1 MVQTNPDKGNYRKDV
16 RTGRKI
22 TGRSAPVYNKATGTG
37 GYVTSNQP
45 RPDANILAI
54 TRPSQAPSAAMGNM
68 MGGNTGGGGRAGGG
82 GGGGPAAP
90 DMTGLFD
97 FNADPYNQW
106 RASINEQYQFNP
118 QPYDNMASQ
127 ANAYNPD
134 FAAIEQGAIGRV
146 QEGEAQRSA
155 EVQRRLEMIQSLTNQ
170 VGQGYAS
177 NMQGALR
184 DLAGQGIQ
192 TDPYIQQASAA
203 GANIAQGGANQLG
216 LGGNLDR
223 IAAQNQGDTI
233 RGMNMVR
240 QGAESTL
247 ANNRGTML
255 NTIARDRA
263 AQELALNQS
272 KTQALG
278 QVGIQQAQAQMQLEQ
293 AKREFMAKYGI

>member
-1 MVQTNPDKGNYRKDV
+1 MAVNSNPDKGNYRTDV

-37 GYVTSNQP
+37 GYVSAAAP
-45 RPDANILAI
+45 HPDANILAM
-54 TRPSQAPSAAMGNM
+54 TRPSQAPAAAMGNM
-68 MGGNTGGGGRAGGG
+68 MGGNSGGGGRAGGG
-82 GGGGPAAP
+82 GGGPAKP

-97 FNADPYNQW
+97 FNAGPYDQW
-106 RASINEQYQFNP
+106 RQSINEQYQFNP
-118 QPYDNMASQ
+118 APYDAMTAQ

-134 FAAIEQGAIGRV
+134 FASIEQGAIGRV
-146 QEGEAQRSA
+146 QEGEAQRAA
-155 EVQRRLEMIQSLTNQ
+155 EVQRRLQMIQSLTNQ
-170 VGQGYAS
+170 VGQGYAT

-203 GANIAQGGANQLG
+203 GANLAQGGINQLG

-247 ANNRGTML
+247 ANNRGTLL
-255 NTIARDRA
+255 NQVARDRA
-263 AQELALNQS
+263 AQELQLNQS

-278 QVGIQQAQAQMQLEQ
+278 QVGVQQAQAQLQLEQ